1 VFYISSKL
9 DDLGIML
16 HIQESEI
23 DKKCKL
29 EFAYGILGTHVTIIG
44 FVLATIMIFTT
55 PWFSSILRIVAFA
68 VMVISLFSIITLWLW
83 VRSLIASNKDL
94 MVICSDINEQAQLL
108 QNNHRALSR
117 EHEKIVDKYD
127 MLEDHYSVL
136 IVFSRLLS
144 PDMSSAIEAISSN
157 KSLGGRKNAV

>member
-1 VFYISSKL
+1 
-9 DDLGIML
+9 
-16 HIQESEI
+16 
-23 DKKCKL
+23 
-29 EFAYGILGTHVTIIG
+29 
-44 FVLATIMIFTT
+44 
-55 PWFSSILRIVAFA
+55 
-68 VMVISLFSIITLWLW
+68 
-83 VRSLIASNKDL
+83 